1 MREIEITVKVNN
13 SLEEIQDILMSQGFK
28 KIETYRMYDKYLT
41 LKQDT
46 ITKDNALDILKSC
59 LLLRHL
65 FLEDNK
71 EKKMLTYKQK
81 EYDGSVVISDTKIDV
96 LVDNLEKTEELL
108 LKQGYKNIVEVDDT
122 LYVYEKDDLSIA
134 IEDVKDLGILIEYEN
149 DKDFTGYTNEEI
161 ITEKEIMFEKL
172 KDLNLNLEDDYNVKK
187 AYELLIK

>member
-13 SLEEIQDILMSQGFK
+13 SLEEIQDILINQGFK

-41 LKQDT
+41 LKQDD

-81 EYDGSVVISDTKIDV
+81 EYDGSVVISDTKINV
-96 LVDNLEKTEELL
+96 LVDDLEKTEELL

-134 IEDVKDLGILIEYEN
+134 IEDVKDLGILLEYEN
-149 DKDFTGYTNEEI
+149 DKDFTGYSNEEI
-161 ITEKEIMFEKL
+161 IKEKEIMFKKL
-172 KDLNLNLEDDYNVKK
+172 KDLNLNLEDDYNIKK

>member
-1 MREIEITVKVNN
+1 MREIEITVRVNN
-13 SLEEIQDILMSQGFK
+13 SLGEIESILINQGFE

-41 LKQDT
+41 LKQEN
-46 ITKDNALDILKSC
+46 ITKNNALDILKSC

-81 EYDGSVVISDTKIDV
+81 EYDGSVVISDTKINV
-96 LVDNLEKTEELL
+96 LVDDLEKTEELL

-134 IEDVKDLGILIEYEN
+134 IEDVKDLGILLEYEN
-149 DKDFTGYTNEEI
+149 DKDFTGYSNEEI
-161 ITEKEIMFEKL
+161 IKEKEIMFKS
-172 KDLNLNLEDDYNVKK
+172 
-187 AYELLIK
+187 

>member
-13 SLEEIQDILMSQGFK
+13 SLEEIQDILISQGFK

-41 LKQDT
+41 LKQDD

-65 FLEDNK
+65 FLENNK

-81 EYDGSVVISDTKIDV
+81 EYDGSVVISDTKINV
-96 LVDNLEKTEELL
+96 LVDDLEKTEELL

-161 ITEKEIMFEKL
+161 IKEKEIMFNRL

>member
-122 LYVYEKDDLSIA
+122 LHVYEKDDLSIA

-149 DKDFTGYTNEEI
+149 DKDFTGYSNEEI
-161 ITEKEIMFEKL
+161 IKEKEIMFKKL